1 MGEEKNTKNKYMKN
15 SIGQGEIITVD
26 GKTYKVMDEKNQEK
40 IITAAKKMAI
50 KIGTI
55 CLAAGLTVGAIA
67 GRITGE
73 KAGYK
78 AGQKNPDI
86 TTSRIVIEM
95 NNSRNRAQ
103 NIIDSYNKGENLDNY
118 EITIVDLSNI
128 YNILGTVEEFDKF
141 VRNVSKPGTKGEKFR
156 NIDDVCYTYSLLTRY
171 GEDTLLYP
179 DYSALSNY
187 AKIVAETA
195 TNEES
200 KNVGRSH

>member
-156 NIDDVCYTYSLLTRY
+156 NIDDVCYTYSLLARY